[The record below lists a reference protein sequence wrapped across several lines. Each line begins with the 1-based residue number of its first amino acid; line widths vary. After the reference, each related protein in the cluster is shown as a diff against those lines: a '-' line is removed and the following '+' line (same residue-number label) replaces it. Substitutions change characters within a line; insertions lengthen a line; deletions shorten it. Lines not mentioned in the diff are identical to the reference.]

1 MRCEVI
7 AMARADFFTGIALI
21 LLSLYVIIESW
32 RMPRLEH
39 LKVHPL
45 SVPGVVTAFVGMVLL
60 LFGIILVIRSI
71 RRGGHRLRVTHE
83 GFRRLFNHPGN
94 QRLLLTA
101 ILTIGYSIF
110 LIGTLP
116 YWLAT
121 GLFILVFILLFEW
134 ERGMNGVQRRRGL
147 ISAVL
152 IAILSSAAT
161 TLVFERL
168 FLVSLP

>member
-1 MRCEVI
+1 
-7 AMARADFFTGIALI
+7 MARADFLTGIGLVS
-21 LLSLYVIIESW
+21 LSLYVILESW

-45 SVPGVVTAFVGMVLL
+45 SVPGIVPAFIGMVLL
-60 LFGIILVIRSI
+60 IFGTALVIRSI
-71 RRGGHRLRVTHE
+71 KRRGHQIAFSYQ
-83 GFRRLFNHPGN
+83 GFRRMLRNPGN

-101 ILTIGYSIF
+101 IVCIGYAGF

-121 GLFILVFILLFEW
+121 GLFIFVFMILFEW
-134 ERGMNGVQRRRGL
+134 ERGMNVARRRKCL
-147 ISAVL
+147 ISAAL
-152 IAILSSAAT
+152 IAILSSAAI

-168 FLVSLP
+168 FLVALP

>member
-1 MRCEVI
+1 MP
-7 AMARADFFTGIALI
+7 RADFFTGIVLI
-21 LLSLYVIIESW
+21 CLSLYVMFESW

-39 LKVHPL
+39 LKIHPL
-45 SVPGVVTAFVGMVLL
+45 SAPGIVPAFVGMVLL
-60 LFGIILVIRSI
+60 IFGTVLVIRST
-71 RRGGHRLRVTHE
+71 RRGGHRLGVSYE
-83 GFRRLFNHPGN
+83 GFRRMLSNSGN

-101 ILTIGYSIF
+101 ILCIGYAGF

-121 GLFILVFILLFEW
+121 GLFIFVFIIVFEW
-134 ERGMNGVQRRRGL
+134 ERGMDIARRNKRL

-152 IAILSSAAT
+152 IAILSSAAI

-168 FLVSLP
+168 FLVALP

>member
-1 MRCEVI
+1 
-7 AMARADFFTGIALI
+7 MARADFLTGITLI
-21 LLSLYVIIESW
+21 CVSLYVIFESW

-45 SVPGVVTAFVGMVLL
+45 SVPGIVPAFIGMVLI
-60 LFGIILVIRSI
+60 LFGAVLVLRSM
-71 RRGGHRLRVTHE
+71 RRGGHRLRLSSE
-83 GFRRLFNHPGN
+83 GFRRMLGNPGN

-101 ILTIGYSIF
+101 ILCIGYAGF

-121 GLFILVFILLFEW
+121 GLFIFVFIVLFEW
-134 ERGMNGVQRRRGL
+134 ERGINVGRQKKCL

-152 IAILSSAAT
+152 IAILSSAAIT
-161 TLVFERL
+161 VVFERL
-168 FLVSLP
+168 FLVALP

>member
-1 MRCEVI
+1 M
-7 AMARADFFTGIALI
+7 AMARADFLTGIGLI
-21 LLSLYVIIESW
+21 LLSLYVLFESW

-45 SVPGVVTAFVGMVLL
+45 SVPGVVTAFIGMVLL
-60 LFGIILVIRSI
+60 LFGVILVIRSI
-71 RRGGHRLRVTHE
+71 MRGGHRLRITHE
-83 GFRRLFNHPGN
+83 GFRRLFHQSGN

-134 ERGMNGVQRRRGL
+134 ERGMSVAQRRRCI

-152 IAILSSAAT
+152 IATLSSAAI

>member
-1 MRCEVI
+1 MV
-7 AMARADFFTGIALI
+7 RADFLTGISLI
-21 LLSLYVIIESW
+21 SLSLYVIIESW

-45 SVPGVVTAFVGMVLL
+45 SVPGIVPAFIGMVLL
-60 LFGIILVIRSI
+60 IFGTVLVIRSI
-71 RRGGHRLRVTHE
+71 RRGGHRLGFSYE
-83 GFRRLFNHPGN
+83 GFRRMLSNPGN

-101 ILTIGYSIF
+101 ILCIGYAGF

-121 GLFILVFILLFEW
+121 GLFVFLFIILFEW
-134 ERGMNGVQRRRGL
+134 ERGMNVARRKKCL
-147 ISAVL
+147 ISAAL
-152 IAILSSAAT
+152 IAILSSAAI

-168 FLVSLP
+168 FLVALP